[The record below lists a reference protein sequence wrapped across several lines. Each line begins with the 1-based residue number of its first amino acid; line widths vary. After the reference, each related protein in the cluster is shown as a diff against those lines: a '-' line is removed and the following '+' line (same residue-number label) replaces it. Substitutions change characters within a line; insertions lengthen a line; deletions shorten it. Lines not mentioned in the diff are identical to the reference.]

1 MRRVLVIGCP
11 GAGKSTFARR
21 LRDAT
26 GLPLYYLDMLWHKPD
41 RTTITREEFDI
52 RLQMILEQDEW
63 IIDGNFARTLPI
75 RLAYCDTVFFLD
87 FPTGVCLEGVERRIG
102 IKHEDMPWVEHEFD
116 EEFRRYIIGFP
127 TRRRP
132 QMIAALDEAAAHH
145 DVRIRTFTSRE
156 ELTQTLAD
164 IPSGFETGDGKSMVG
179 ASIMLPLCG
188 ILGVITNEPG
198 GGNGRCGRPR
208 GWEHS
213 APVRWRKMATGE
225 S

>member
-63 IIDGNFARTLPI
+63 IIDGNFARTLPM

-116 EEFRRYIIGFP
+116 EEFRRYNDALIRHGIIKKKKKMYPEFFTWLKERWG
-127 TRRRP
+127 
-132 QMIAALDEAAAHH
+132 
-145 DVRIRTFTSRE
+145 DV
-156 ELTQTLAD
+156 
-164 IPSGFETGDGKSMVG
+164 V
-179 ASIMLPLCG
+179 
-188 ILGVITNEPG
+188 
-198 GGNGRCGRPR
+198 
-208 GWEHS
+208 
-213 APVRWRKMATGE
+213 
-225 S
+225 

>member
-26 GLPLYYLDMLWHKPD
+26 RLPLYYLDMLWHKPD

-63 IIDGNFARTLPI
+63 IIDGNFARTLPM

-132 QMIAALDEAAAHH
+132 QMIAALDEAAARR

-164 IPSGFETGDGKSMVG
+164 IPSGFETGDGKEHGWRVHHVASMRH
-179 ASIMLPLCG
+179 
-188 ILGVITNEPG
+188 T
-198 GGNGRCGRPR
+198 GRHY
-208 GWEHS
+208 E
-213 APVRWRKMATGE
+213 
-225 S
+225 